1 MSLQALRWIRIGII
15 AIGTGYYWWDMFHG
29 ESQWFVTVIAYQ
41 ESWPL
46 VFVHNS
52 LKYLLPVIIAVIVVS
67 LIIQIK
73 EKSISESGGNSHADG

>member
-15 AIGTGYYWWDMFHG
+15 AIGTGYYWWNMFHG
-29 ESQWFVTVIAYQ
+29 EIWIGS
-41 ESWPL
+41 SLDRWPF

-52 LKYLLPVIIAVIVVS
+52 LKYLLPVIIALIVVN

-73 EKSISESGGNSHADG
+73 EKSISDLESK